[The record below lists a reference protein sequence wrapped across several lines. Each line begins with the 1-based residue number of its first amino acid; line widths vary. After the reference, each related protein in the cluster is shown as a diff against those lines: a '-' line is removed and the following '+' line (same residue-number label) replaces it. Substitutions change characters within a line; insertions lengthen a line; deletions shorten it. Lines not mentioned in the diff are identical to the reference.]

1 MLVVEYNDLGLFIIL
16 GQKEG
21 ERYNNKSRWLIPN
34 FVNKIKLFI
43 LKSDC
48 ELEVCE
54 GNSGSD
60 HVTLGGKPVLTQLD
74 YNVPLRLP
82 DFTHT
87 LLPGLPSHETL

>member
-1 MLVVEYNDLGLFIIL
+1 M
-16 GQKEG
+16 
-21 ERYNNKSRWLIPN
+21 IPN
-34 FVNKIKLFI
+34 SVNKIKLFI
-43 LKSDC
+43 LKSDG

-82 DFTHT
+82 DFTHI
-87 LLPGLPSHETL
+87 LLPALPSHETLQKSVGSFAQCIFSHMAQR